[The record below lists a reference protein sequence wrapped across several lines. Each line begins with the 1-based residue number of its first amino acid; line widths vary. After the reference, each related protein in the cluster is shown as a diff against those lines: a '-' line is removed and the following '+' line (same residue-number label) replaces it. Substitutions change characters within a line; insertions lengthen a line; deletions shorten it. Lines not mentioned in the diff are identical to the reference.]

1 MPRNDAGK
9 SSPQRRR
16 VAEKFDAE
24 KPHGFFFF
32 SAKPLRLCA
41 SAVGFPALKVFVAA
55 VSQRPPDWVVAGWT
69 EYARRMPR
77 ELALEL
83 LQIRPEPRTSG
94 KTAEAM
100 MALEATRIEAQL
112 PGGCRRI
119 ALDEHGDAPTTR
131 QLAERLA
138 KWMASG
144 DDVAF
149 IIGGPDGLDARIRNT
164 AHETMRLSSLTL
176 PHALVRVILA
186 EALYRASSVIKCHP
200 YHRD

>member
-1 MPRNDAGK
+1 MK
-9 SSPQRRR
+9 
-16 VAEKFDAE
+16 
-24 KPHGFFFF
+24 
-32 SAKPLRLCA
+32 LI
-41 SAVGFPALKVFVAA
+41 VAA
-55 VSQRPPDWVVAGWT
+55 VAARPPEWVVAGWA
-69 EYARRMPR
+69 EYAKRMPR

-83 LQIRPEPRTSG
+83 LEIKPEPRTLG
-94 KTAEAM
+94 KTAEVM
-100 MALEATRIEAQL
+100 MAAEATRIDAQL
-112 PGGCRRI
+112 PAGCRRI
-119 ALDEHGDAPTTR
+119 ALDEKGDAPTTR

-149 IIGGPDGLDARIRNT
+149 IIGGPDGLDARIRNA

-186 EALYRASSVIKCHP
+186 EALYRAISVLKGHP